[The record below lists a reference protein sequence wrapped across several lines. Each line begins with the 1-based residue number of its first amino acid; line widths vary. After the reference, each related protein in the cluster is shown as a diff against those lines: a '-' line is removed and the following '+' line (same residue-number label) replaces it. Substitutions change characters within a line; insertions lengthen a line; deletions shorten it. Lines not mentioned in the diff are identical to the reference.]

1 MNKIFIGFDS
11 TNYGQELAYEVCH
24 RSIRKYNDII
34 PIFKLV
40 KKDLEKQNIFQRID
54 NTGATEF
61 TYTRFLTPSLSNYQ
75 GWSLFC
81 DSDFLWFCDPNELI
95 EKCIEKNK
103 TENKA
108 VYCVKHEYT
117 QCNGKEKMDGR
128 KQEWY
133 PKKNWSSLMVFNN
146 SHPSIKN
153 LSQDNV
159 NIRSPKWLH
168 RMEWC
173 KEEEIGEIDKEYNYL
188 VSYYHDNK
196 YKALHFTDGGPW
208 HPKYQ
213 NVEFGELWL
222 EYISEEEKKILY
234 CNNERFSR

>member
-11 TNYGQELAYEVCH
+11 TNYGQELAYEVCY
-24 RSIRKYNDII
+24 RSIRKYNDDIS
-34 PIFKLV
+34 IFKLV
-40 KKDLEKQNIFQRID
+40 KKDLEKQNIFKRID

-61 TYTRFLTPSLSNYQ
+61 TYTRFFSPLLSNYR

-108 VYCVKHEYT
+108 VYCVKHKYT

-173 KEEEIGEIDKEYNYL
+173 KEEEVGEIDKEYNYL

-208 HPKYQ
+208 HPEYQ

-222 EYISEEEKKILY
+222 NYLNEEEKKKIIL
-234 CNNERFSR
+234 